1 MEKLGIKPNFRVC
14 SGSRRSRLAKPC
26 LGDFAF
32 LSAAAAAFSGY
43 RLYGC
48 KIRPR
53 NACSAR
59 IESESI
65 TIDLEPL
72 FQYPLVNQIVDKND
86 MVASGIMPVAVA
98 IFNDNGF
105 AVNQLMP
112 AIETFQ
118 SK

>member
-1 MEKLGIKPNFRVC
+1 
-14 SGSRRSRLAKPC
+14 
-26 LGDFAF
+26 
-32 LSAAAAAFSGY
+32 
-43 RLYGC
+43 
-48 KIRPR
+48 
-53 NACSAR
+53 
-59 IESESI
+59 
-65 TIDLEPL
+65 LEPL